1 MEFLKE
7 ITSAVK
13 TVLHESYY
21 VNMLIAVTV
30 IFALAYIFIP
40 VYAIPGN
47 SLEFWLRIIPWW
59 AYALIIIFSFA
70 ISLLFTMNFYIF
82 KYPSSVIDK
91 TKGISSIVATILAGL
106 YSTAVCIACVGS
118 LFAFIGAGAILF
130 LADHQ
135 NELIL
140 LSLFTTTGAIY
151 FTSKKVNYN
160 CEFCKIPKT
169 RKAKH

>member
-1 MEFLKE
+1 M
-7 ITSAVK
+7 
-13 TVLHESYY
+13 
-21 VNMLIAVTV
+21 
-30 IFALAYIFIP
+30 P

-47 SLEFWLRIIPWW
+47 DLAFWFKITPWW
-59 AYALIIIFSFA
+59 AYALIIVFSFA
-70 ISLLFTMNFYIF
+70 IGLLFTMQMYIF
-82 KYPSSVIDK
+82 KHPNSAIDK
-91 TKGISSIVATILAGL
+91 TKGVGSIIATILAGL

-140 LSLFTTTGAIY
+140 LSLFTTVMAIY

-160 CEFCKIPKT
+160 CEFCKMPRT
-169 RKAKH
+169 RKSRTSIKR